1 MTDSYSI
8 RRGSIILK
16 RAKYLTY
23 FLGAIVVAIYLS
35 QMHKIAIEY
44 TEDNSIP
51 MASFVRVQQWLS
63 DNLHAGE
70 IALVPHPAVFYALTP
85 ELKFSLAGYKT
96 IWDSA
101 GVILQANT
109 TDREIMKVRQNLI
122 EFIEKNEK
130 LRYLVLDWFY
140 DYSSRIFKTRS
151 CNDLGDTLI
160 QIKSFDFVQ
169 PHSGW
174 SNKMTICEPA
184 SRMNLTAF
192 FSDNF
197 NDNKI
202 DSSRW
207 LTSLVGNGP
216 TVKETNQRLEIVIPS
231 NSLIRTSNS
240 SEVIAGITST
250 CQLRGD
256 FDFQIDY
263 ELLSWPPSNGVFV
276 VLTAQRE
283 SVAEK
288 HLKSF
293 QNTERMSLPH
303 LPRDVYATDF
313 DDGLYKVNAT
323 SDMSGKL
330 RIVRSGFTIT
340 GFYYISDHWVP
351 INSAREGAHADIN
364 IKPIAYTKHGL
375 FANKQVKIA
384 FDNAILNKG
393 HLVNCRPK

>member
-1 MTDSYSI
+1 
-8 RRGSIILK
+8 L
-16 RAKYLTY
+16 
-23 FLGAIVVAIYLS
+23 
-35 QMHKIAIEY
+35 
-44 TEDNSIP
+44 
-51 MASFVRVQQWLS
+51 
-63 DNLHAGE
+63 
-70 IALVPHPAVFYALTP
+70 
-85 ELKFSLAGYKT
+85 
-96 IWDSA
+96 
-101 GVILQANT
+101 
-109 TDREIMKVRQNLI
+109 
-122 EFIEKNEK
+122 
-130 LRYLVLDWFY
+130 
-140 DYSSRIFKTRS
+140 
-151 CNDLGDTLI
+151 
-160 QIKSFDFVQ
+160 DFVKVFVALMLAISSLIFGLISLTGTTQ
-169 PHSGW
+169 AA
-174 SNKMTICEPA
+174 IA
-184 SRMNLTAF
+184 S

-231 NSLIRTSNS
+231 NSLSRTSNS

-263 ELLSWPPSNGVFV
+263 RLLSWPPSNGVFV
-276 VLTAQRE
+276 VLTAFNTFPGTHQN
-283 SVAEK
+283 
-288 HLKSF
+288 
-293 QNTERMSLPH
+293 QNTERMSLPN

-340 GFYYISDHWVP
+340 GFYYSSDHWIP
-351 INSAREGAHADIN
+351 IHAARENELGDTS
-364 IKPIAYTKHGL
+364 IKPIAYTNHGL

-393 HLVNCRPK
+393 HLVNCQPSLLSTARAAATAEAASNQTSVTFFNQTAAEAGGETAAANQTNK

>member
-1 MTDSYSI
+1 
-8 RRGSIILK
+8 L
-16 RAKYLTY
+16 
-23 FLGAIVVAIYLS
+23 
-35 QMHKIAIEY
+35 
-44 TEDNSIP
+44 
-51 MASFVRVQQWLS
+51 
-63 DNLHAGE
+63 
-70 IALVPHPAVFYALTP
+70 
-85 ELKFSLAGYKT
+85 
-96 IWDSA
+96 
-101 GVILQANT
+101 
-109 TDREIMKVRQNLI
+109 
-122 EFIEKNEK
+122 
-130 LRYLVLDWFY
+130 
-140 DYSSRIFKTRS
+140 
-151 CNDLGDTLI
+151 
-160 QIKSFDFVQ
+160 DFVKVFVALMLAISSLIFGLISLTGTTQ
-169 PHSGW
+169 AA
-174 SNKMTICEPA
+174 IA
-184 SRMNLTAF
+184 S

-231 NSLIRTSNS
+231 NSLSRTSNS

-263 ELLSWPPSNGVFV
+263 ELLSWPPSNGAFV

-364 IKPIAYTKHGL
+364 MKPIAYTKHGL

-393 HLVNCRPK
+393 HLVNCQPSLLSTARAAATAEAASNQTSVTFFNQTAAEAGGETAAANQTNK